1 MDWVATIWAIDPEHH
16 QPSASHC
23 PPDHLNRLAIWKFGL
38 DATGVA
44 KRLFDLRNRNVPF
57 RMIGTEVPTVGG
69 IPDDRPTV
77 HPFSI
82 YKWGGQKGG

>member
-1 MDWVATIWAIDPEHH
+1 MDWVATIWVMDPDHH
-16 QPSASHC
+16 QPSAGHC
-23 PPDHLNRLAIWKFGL
+23 PTDHLNRLAIWKFGL